1 MKTCIITIVKNEQ
14 EYLEDFIKYHL
25 DLGIT
30 DIFIWEDLGSES
42 HKNITD
48 KYENVHLSSILDLY
62 EDERERFLI
71 QCEREAQKPIKTKL
85 LNKALQYIHSLG
97 KYDWTFNIDNDEYI
111 TCTEPLEDVL
121 GRYKDY
127 DGVMLYWQNYGCSGH
142 LYKPKYDKP
151 IWEIYTEKAGY
162 EVETDLQ
169 MGNICK
175 FTINMKRYNPKMYW
189 DLHNSKENWC
199 KVDFSK
205 DDRRRVVLGDFFL
218 RHYITK
224 SVEEWYKKL
233 YIRGMFYRGHR
244 NEKSLYDMCPEVKE
258 QIKADKGFQRY
269 MIEKYNILV

>member
-1 MKTCIITIVKNEQ
+1 
-14 EYLEDFIKYHL
+14 
-25 DLGIT
+25 
-30 DIFIWEDLGSES
+30 
-42 HKNITD
+42 
-48 KYENVHLSSILDLY
+48 
-62 EDERERFLI
+62 
-71 QCEREAQKPIKTKL
+71 
-85 LNKALQYIHSLG
+85 
-97 KYDWTFNIDNDEYI
+97 
-111 TCTEPLEDVL
+111 
-121 GRYKDY
+121 
-127 DGVMLYWQNYGCSGH
+127 
-142 LYKPKYDKP
+142 
-151 IWEIYTEKAGY
+151 
-162 EVETDLQ
+162 
-169 MGNICK
+169 
-175 FTINMKRYNPKMYW
+175 MYW